1 MSARKHVSKRAQKK
15 EQLTASSNLHY
26 CLQNVLVTNPHLFYR
41 KQHIKCIIFYYY
53 YKQDIIITE
62 QQLQNHNKC
71 FLHATMFVSMEVT

>member
-1 MSARKHVSKRAQKK
+1 MSQKEHKKK

-71 FLHATMFVSMEVT
+71 FLYATNVCVNGSL